1 MKKKQKAELSMAG
14 GLELMVGDQWF
25 GMRLRISYIRKG
37 KCAMGVMREGGF
49 RGKGY
54 TYTYG

>member
-1 MKKKQKAELSMAG
+1 MKKKQKAELSRAG
-14 GLELMVGDQWF
+14 GLELVVGEWF

-37 KCAMGVMREGGF
+37 KCGMEGMREGGF
-49 RGKGY
+49 RRKGY